1 MVNSVQNLNHTE
13 SSLYLNFIQ
22 KHASIGTW
30 EVDLKSDTLYWSSE
44 TKKIHEVSS
53 GFEPNI
59 ETALKFYKQ
68 GYSLNTIEKVFTQ
81 CIEKFE
87 DYDVE
92 LQIITATGREKWVRA
107 IGKPIIENNECVK
120 VIGLFQDIDE
130 KTKNA
135 KALANKEDQLRKTFD
150 NALVGMATID
160 LKGNWISINKSLCET
175 FGYNKNEFLKLSFM
189 DITHPKDL
197 GMARQAVF
205 DMINGKIDHFKSEIS
220 YIHKN
225 GRTIW
230 ASLSATI
237 IKDKSGVPLHFVAQ
251 INDLSQIKESTNRI
265 VKLLETTENQ
275 NKRLL
280 NFAHIVSH
288 NLRSHYSNLDMLLD
302 ITKMDMPEATENEIF
317 PLMEQAVSHLGET
330 VENLNE
336 VASINIKKDLKKEPL
351 NLLQSFDKISASIA
365 ALIIESKTKL
375 CVDISKDIYIEA
387 VPAYLDSILL
397 NFLTNAIKYKKQN
410 EAPKVELEAKIE
422 KDYVILKIQDHG
434 LGIDLE
440 KYGDKLFGM
449 YKTFHK
455 HEDSRGIGLFIT
467 KNQVEAIGGKIEVES
482 EVNVGTTFYI
492 HLKNYEKN

>member
-1 MVNSVQNLNHTE
+1 MLNPVQNLKPTKN
-13 SSLYLNFIQ
+13 SIYLDFIE
-22 KHASIGTW
+22 KNASIGTW
-30 EVDLKSDTLYWSSE
+30 EFDLRSTSLYWSSE
-44 TKKIHEVSS
+44 TKKIHEVPQN
-53 GFEPNI
+53 FEPDVK
-59 ETALKFYKQ
+59 TALSFYKQ
-68 GYSLNTIEKVFTQ
+68 GDSLNKIDKAFTD

-87 DYDVE
+87 DYDIEV
-92 LQIITATGREKWVRA
+92 QIITSTGKEKWVRA
-107 IGKPIIENNECVK
+107 IGKPLIENNECVK
-120 VIGLFQDIDE
+120 IIGLFQDIDE

-135 KALANKEDQLRKTFD
+135 KALADKEDQLRKTFE
-150 NALVGMATID
+150 NALIGMATID
-160 LKGNWISINKSLCET
+160 LRGNWISVNKSLCET
-175 FGYNKNEFLKLSFM
+175 FGYTKKEFLKLTFM
-189 DITHPKDL
+189 DITHPKDVS
-197 GMARQAVF
+197 MARQAVF
-205 DMINGKIDHFKSEIS
+205 DMINGKINHFKTEIS
-220 YIHKN
+220 YMHKN

-251 INDLSQIKESTNRI
+251 TNDLTQIKESTNRI
-265 VKLLETTENQ
+265 VKLLDTTENQ

-302 ITKMDMPEATENEIF
+302 ITKMDMPETTNNEIF

-336 VASINIKKDLKKEPL
+336 VASINIKKDLKKEPI
-351 NLLQSFDKISASIA
+351 NLLESFDKISASIA

-375 CVDISKDIYIEA
+375 CVDINKDIYVEA
-387 VPAYLDSILL
+387 IPAYLDSILL
-397 NFLTNAIKYKKQN
+397 NFLTNAIKYKKLN
-410 EAPKVELEAKIE
+410 ETPKIE
-422 KDYVILKIQDHG
+422 LHASIKNDYIVLKIQDHG

-467 KNQVEAIGGKIEVES
+467 KNQVEAIGGEIEVES
-482 EVNVGTTFYI
+482 EVNVGTTFNIY
-492 HLKNYEKN
+492 LKNYEKN